1 MLFYLLYLQNL
12 VLLLQGLLPSLDF
25 SWKPI
30 PSWIWES
37 IFLFF
42 FPLSQG
48 SGRMDTLRNRTV
60 EELRELQDDSQ
71 EIERLAL
78 ESQEVC
84 ARSRRCLWAVLVPFP
99 TLPHHP
105 GFHRCRS
112 CSWKGRWPW
121 LPTGAW
127 PSRT

>member
-1 MLFYLLYLQNL
+1 
-12 VLLLQGLLPSLDF
+12 
-25 SWKPI
+25 
-30 PSWIWES
+30 
-37 IFLFF
+37 
-42 FPLSQG
+42 
-48 SGRMDTLRNRTV
+48 MDTLRNRTV

-84 ARSRRCLWAVLVPFP
+84 AQEEALGCPCLLP
-99 TLPHHP
+99 TLTHHP
-105 GFHRCRS
+105 EFHRFRS
-112 CSWKGRWPW
+112 SSWKGRWPW